1 MSNYRL
7 LILLGFAFSLCI
19 STGIA
24 QTSGEYF
31 NRAARSYVKTEKDQA
46 LATVNDG
53 LSKYPGDSKLQ
64 ALKEKLEKEQEE
76 QDKQDQQ
83 NQQNQDQENQE
94 QKEQQQDNSSQGE
107 DGEQQESKEDGDK
120 TNEDKA
126 KDSQVGDPSEQSED
140 KPGENANDQMDAN
153 LADKQKAMEE
163 FKEKLKAM
171 NLTPEQA
178 AQILESM
185 NAAELRYIQQNKK
198 KATERPKRGIP
209 DW

>member
-1 MSNYRL
+1 MRDKFL
-7 LILLGFAFSLCI
+7 LLVGFAFSL
-19 STGIA
+19 SLSYSIA

-53 LSKYPGDSKLQ
+53 LSKFPSDAKLQ

-76 QDKQDQQ
+76 QDKQNQEKQDQQ
-83 NQQNQDQENQE
+83 NQEEKQQQEDQE
-94 QKEQQQDNSSQGE
+94 SQGE
-107 DGEQQESKEDGDK
+107 DGEQQESKEDGEK

-126 KDSQVGDPSEQSED
+126 KESQAGDPSEQSDD

>member
-1 MSNYRL
+1 MKNKIL
-7 LILLGFAFSLCI
+7 FLLGFAFYI
-19 STGIA
+19 SIAATTA
-24 QTSGEYF
+24 QTSSGEYF

-53 LSKYPGDSKLQ
+53 LSKYPDDAKLQ

-76 QDKQDQQ
+76 QEKQDQQ
-83 NQQNQDQENQE
+83 NQQNEEQQNQDK
-94 QKEQQQDNSSQGE
+94 KEQQQDNSSQGE
-107 DGEQQESKEDGDK
+107 EGEQQEQNQDGEK
-120 TNEDKA
+120 TNEDKT
-126 KDSQVGDPSEQSED
+126 DESQAGNPSEQSED
-140 KPGENANDQMDAN
+140 QPGENANDQMDAN
-153 LADKQKAMEE
+153 LADKQKAMEQ

>member
-1 MSNYRL
+1 MKNK
-7 LILLGFAFSLCI
+7 ILLLLGLAFTLGMVTSF
-19 STGIA
+19 A

-46 LATVNDG
+46 LATVTDG
-53 LSKYPGDSKLQ
+53 LTKFPGDAKLE
-64 ALKEKLEKEQEE
+64 ALKEKLEKDQEE
-76 QDKQDQQ
+76 QDKQDQENQDKQ
-83 NQQNQDQENQE
+83 NQEE
-94 QKEQQQDNSSQGE
+94 KQQQEDQKSQGE
-107 DGEQQESKEDGDK
+107 DGEQQEQKEDGEK

-126 KDSQVGDPSEQSED
+126 KESQAGDPSEKSED
-140 KPGENANDQMDAN
+140 KPGENANDKMDAN

>member
-1 MSNYRL
+1 MRNKFL
-7 LILLGFAFSLCI
+7 LLVAFAFSL
-19 STGIA
+19 SLSYSIA

-53 LSKYPGDSKLQ
+53 LSKFPSDAKLQ

-76 QDKQDQQ
+76 QDKQNQEKQDQQ
-83 NQQNQDQENQE
+83 NQEEKQQQEDQE
-94 QKEQQQDNSSQGE
+94 SQGE
-107 DGEQQESKEDGDK
+107 DGEQQESKEDGEK

-126 KDSQVGDPSEQSED
+126 KESQAGDPSEQSDD

>member
-1 MSNYRL
+1 MKNKI
-7 LILLGFAFSLCI
+7 LILLGLAFTLSI
-19 STGIA
+19 ASSIA

-53 LSKYPGDSKLQ
+53 LSKYPSDAKLQ

-83 NQQNQDQENQE
+83 NQQNQDQQ
-94 QKEQQQDNSSQGE
+94 QKQQQEDQQSQGE

-120 TNEDKA
+120 TDEDKA
-126 KDSQVGDPSEQSED
+126 KESQSGDPSEKSDD

>member
-1 MSNYRL
+1 MSNKI
-7 LILLGFAFSLCI
+7 LIILGFAFTL
-19 STGIA
+19 STSFALA
-24 QTSGEYF
+24 QSSGEYF

-76 QDKQDQQ
+76 QEKQDQENKQNQDQQ
-83 NQQNQDQENQE
+83 NQEE
-94 QKEQQQDNSSQGE
+94 KQQQEDQKSQGE
-107 DGEQQESKEDGDK
+107 EGEQQESKEDGDK

-126 KDSQVGDPSEQSED
+126 KESQAGDPSEQSDD

-198 KATERPKRGIP
+198 KASERPKRGIP

>member
-1 MSNYRL
+1 MRNKL
-7 LILLGFAFSLCI
+7 LILLGFAFTISL

-46 LATVNDG
+46 LATVKDG
-53 LSKYPGDSKLQ
+53 LTKFPSDAKLQ

-76 QDKQDQQ
+76 QDKQDQEKQDKQ
-83 NQQNQDQENQE
+83 NQEE
-94 QKEQQQDNSSQGE
+94 KQQQEDQKSQGE

-126 KDSQVGDPSEQSED
+126 KESQAGDPSDKNED

>member
-1 MSNYRL
+1 MKNK
-7 LILLGFAFSLCI
+7 ILLLLAVAFTLSLTT
-19 STGIA
+19 SSA

-53 LSKYPGDSKLQ
+53 LSKFPSDAKLQ
-64 ALKEKLEKEQEE
+64 ALKEKLEKDQEE

-83 NQQNQDQENQE
+83 KQDQQSQE
-94 QKEQQQDNSSQGE
+94 EKQQQEDQKSQGE

-120 TNEDKA
+120 TDEDKA
-126 KDSQVGDPSEQSED
+126 KESQAGDPSDKSDD
-140 KPGENANDQMDAN
+140 KPSDNANDQMDAN

-198 KATERPKRGIP
+198 KATERPKRGLP

>member
-1 MSNYRL
+1 MKNKFL
-7 LILLGFAFSLCI
+7 ALLGFVCALCLNE
-19 STGIA
+19 TIA

-31 NRAARSYVKTEKDQA
+31 NRAARSYVKTEKEQA

-53 LSKYPGDSKLQ
+53 LSKYPSDAKLQ
-64 ALKEKLEKEQEE
+64 ALKEKLEQEQEQEKQE
-76 QDKQDQQ
+76 QEQKQ
-83 NQQNQDQENQE
+83 NQEQQNQE
-94 QKEQQQDNSSQGE
+94 QKEQQEDQQSQGE
-107 DGEQQESKEDGDK
+107 EGEQQESKEDGDK

-126 KDSQVGDPSEQSED
+126 EESQEGDPSEQNED
-140 KPGENANDQMDAN
+140 KPGENANDQMDAD
-153 LADKQKAMEE
+153 LADRQKAMEE

-198 KATERPKRGIP
+198 KPTERPKRGLP